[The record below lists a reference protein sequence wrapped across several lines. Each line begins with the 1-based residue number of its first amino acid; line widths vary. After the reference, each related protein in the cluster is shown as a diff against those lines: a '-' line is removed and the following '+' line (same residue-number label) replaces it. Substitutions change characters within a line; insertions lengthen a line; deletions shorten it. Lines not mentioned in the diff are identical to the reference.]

1 MKKVKASIVIGMFL
15 FGFNLVHAETELR
28 NYNIRNIEMKYP
40 AGWTRWDHPG
50 LVAAFLSA
58 RENAGDVFQE
68 NVNLIVQDLSAQPM
82 TLADYTL
89 LATNQVAKLILESK
103 MLESADFTWNG
114 LPAHFLVYEG
124 RQAQLKLKFYQAYTI
139 KDNKAYLMTY
149 TAEPESYDK
158 FLNDAKLIIDSV
170 KIK

>member
-1 MKKVKASIVIGMFL
+1 
-15 FGFNLVHAETELR
+15 
-28 NYNIRNIEMKYP
+28 
-40 AGWTRWDHPG
+40 
-50 LVAAFLSA
+50 
-58 RENAGDVFQE
+58 
-68 NVNLIVQDLSAQPM
+68 M